1 MHVHALFLPYL
12 ILLLFYRSVNWNYC
26 VLDEGHVIKNTKHR
40 YEPILPI
47 PPTGLV
53 KAISVCLTTTV
64 SSSPA
69 LNWLHFAIFGSLSRV
84 TDSEHINPQIN
95 NSFATGSAHKHQ
107 VNTIQ
112 HFTHLNAITLNR
124 LKWTCNG

>member
-1 MHVHALFLPYL
+1 MHVHALSLPYL

-53 KAISVCLTTTV
+53 KAIPIRLITTV

-69 LNWLHFAIFGSLSRV
+69 SSVLYLGMATEILNL
-84 TDSEHINPQIN
+84 P
-95 NSFATGSAHKHQ
+95 
-107 VNTIQ
+107 
-112 HFTHLNAITLNR
+112 
-124 LKWTCNG
+124 